1 MPANSSAISLDFDH
15 RSLEPNPLVFM
26 QPIPIVEDIMSR
38 GIGQTSTSI
47 MPISTIPTT
56 SMVIRSIYS
65 LTEELLLEVISF
77 RVPRSSSVIPDA
89 IRANWQALAT
99 SGLSERAYLYL
110 LKLAKKEA
118 GWREPGTR
126 PLEGRS
132 LGEFL
137 KFWVNVRSDA
147 SEPEFSL
154 LPNGN
159 LQVEWYCDDRHFTE
173 LEFRSNGLVL
183 FGFFDGSSEI
193 EGLANLDELK
203 PLIASRDYR
212 YLKWSQ

>member
-1 MPANSSAISLDFDH
+1 MPANSSATSLDFDH
-15 RSLEPNPLVFM
+15 RSLEPSPLVFM
-26 QPIPIVEDIMSR
+26 QPFTKDLMSQ
-38 GIGQTSTSI
+38 GIDQTSISV

-56 SMVIRSIYS
+56 NMVIHSVYS
-65 LTEELLLEVISF
+65 QSETLLSAVIPF

-89 IRANWQALAT
+89 IRANWQALAN
-99 SGLSERAYLYL
+99 SGLSERSYLYL

-132 LGEFL
+132 LGQFL

-159 LQVEWYCDDRHFTE
+159 LQVEWYRDDRHFTE
-173 LEFRSNGLVL
+173 LEFRSDGSVL

-193 EGLANLDELK
+193 EGLANPDELK